1 MTDPTPLSSLS
12 SALADV
18 VARTA
23 PSVVAVRSH
32 RARATGFVWKPGLIV
47 TADEALADEGEVE
60 IGLPDGST
68 TAATIAGRDHTT
80 DIALLRADTALA
92 PVKLATTVP
101 PLGALSVVIA
111 TNRDTPSAA
120 LGMVSLSG
128 KSWRSLRGGD
138 IDARIE
144 LDVRL
149 RSSQQ
154 GGLALDASGEAFGMA
169 VLGPRRVLVIPTATI
184 ERVAAQL
191 EARGRIAR
199 GYLGLGLQPVRLDD
213 GVGAM
218 VMNVDKA
225 GPSAAAG
232 IRQGDVIV
240 AVNDQKLS
248 GVRALSRTL
257 GPASVGAVV
266 DVAARRGGEPVS
278 FKVTVGR
285 EARGV
290 SEDIAPEIVLSL
302 EIDDPALADRLAALL
317 GNIAGV
323 RLAGPGEKATATI
336 VTRDPRI
343 MPDDIALTQR
353 ELDVLALMA
362 EGGSN
367 KMIARQLNISVH
379 TVKFHVGSLLDKL
392 DATGRTDAVAHA
404 ARRGVI
410 EL

>member
-23 PSVVAVRSH
+23 PSIVSVHSH
-32 RARATGFVWKPGLIV
+32 RSRATGFVWKSGLIV

-60 IGLPDGST
+60 IGLSDGSRV
-68 TAATIAGRDHTT
+68 AATIAGRDHTT
-80 DIALLRADTALA
+80 DIALLRAETDIA
-92 PVKLATTVP
+92 PVKLTATVP
-101 PLGALSVVIA
+101 AVGALSVVVA
-111 TNRDTPSAA
+111 TNRETPSAA

-149 RSSQQ
+149 RTSQQ

-169 VLGPRRVLVIPTATI
+169 VLGPRRVLVIPAATI

-191 EARGRIAR
+191 EARGRVAR

-257 GPASVGAVV
+257 GPASVGTVV

-278 FKVTVGR
+278 FKVTVGER
-285 EARGV
+285 PEA
-290 SEDIAPEIVLSL
+290 
-302 EIDDPALADRLAALL
+302 
-317 GNIAGV
+317 
-323 RLAGPGEKATATI
+323 
-336 VTRDPRI
+336 
-343 MPDDIALTQR
+343 
-353 ELDVLALMA
+353 
-362 EGGSN
+362 
-367 KMIARQLNISVH
+367 
-379 TVKFHVGSLLDKL
+379 
-392 DATGRTDAVAHA
+392 
-404 ARRGVI
+404 
-410 EL
+410 